1 VGSRIN
7 SCANTVILAQVSHN
21 VKPICSISGICFL
34 FDFSIFYDAGDTG
47 RAREARAE
55 ALEMAE
61 KLGIGKIVEQITDL
75 KQGLAKK
82 QVKNS

>member
-1 VGSRIN
+1 
-7 SCANTVILAQVSHN
+7 
-21 VKPICSISGICFL
+21 
-34 FDFSIFYDAGDTG
+34 
-47 RAREARAE
+47 
-55 ALEMAE
+55 MAE